1 MQYLQKIHFTLGLF
15 FSFSCFQGSV
25 DFLSLSLRYSCGNET
40 DFYKKLSEFQVTL
53 LTAFK
58 L

>member
-1 MQYLQKIHFTLGLF
+1 MKYLQKIHLNLGLF
-15 FSFSCFQGSV
+15 FSFPCFQDSV
-25 DFLSLSLRYSCGNET
+25 DFLSLSLQYCCGNET

-53 LTAFK
+53 LTVFK